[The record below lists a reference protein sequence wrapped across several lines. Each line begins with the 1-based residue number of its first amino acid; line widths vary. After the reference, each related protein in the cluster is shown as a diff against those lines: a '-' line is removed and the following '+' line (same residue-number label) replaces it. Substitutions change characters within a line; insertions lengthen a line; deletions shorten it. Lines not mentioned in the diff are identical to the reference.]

1 MQKSLT
7 KYRAL
12 IALISG
18 ALTPLAFSPF
28 DFWGLI
34 FLTPGILFLLL
45 DNLSPKKAAWISW
58 CFGTGF
64 FGTGVSWVYVSI
76 HTYGNAPV
84 WLAALMTL
92 AFAMGLA
99 LTFALQGWC
108 YARWLS
114 RSSLSSI
121 GFIGLWV
128 LFEWCRSWFL
138 TGFPWLYL
146 GYALID
152 SPLKFWAPIS
162 GVWLLSLVVLCLSVS
177 TILLLAARKTSQR
190 IMLAVVI
197 TLPFM
202 SLALPKDWTQT
213 TGETQEIDI
222 VQANI
227 PQQLKWNKS
236 YLPEFINTY
245 SRMTLEETRAPLVIW
260 PETAIPAL
268 LSSAKPYL
276 SKLLAQLE
284 QDNRSL
290 ISGLPSI
297 ERDAKHPAGYR
308 VHNSLALLTD
318 KTDTYHKQRLVPF
331 GEYVPM
337 ESYLRGLIEFFN
349 LPMSSFSLP
358 TQQQTTLS
366 LGSSKI
372 AAAICYEIAY
382 PELVRQLSTDSDW
395 ILTVSNDT
403 WFSHSLAP
411 AQHMQ
416 IARMRALENGRW
428 LVRSTNNG
436 LTAIVDPYGDITAQ
450 APAYQQAVLSGSIEK
465 RTGATPY
472 QNYGATPVLLFSLLL
487 IVVCFTR
494 RQKESSE

>member
-1 MQKSLT
+1 MQKSFT

-12 IALISG
+12 TALVCG

-34 FLTPGILFLLL
+34 LITPGVLFLLL
-45 DNLSPKKAAWISW
+45 KNLTPKQSAWVSW

-76 HTYGNAPV
+76 HIYGNAPI
-84 WLAALMTL
+84 WLASLMTL

-108 YARWLS
+108 YAKWLS
-114 RSSLSSI
+114 KSALSGA

-128 LFEWCRSWFL
+128 IFEWCRSWFL

-152 SPLKFWAPIS
+152 SPFKFWAPIG
-162 GVWLLSLVVLCLSVS
+162 GVWLLSLAVLCLSIA
-177 TILLLAARKTSQR
+177 TISLLTTRNASQR
-190 IMLAVVI
+190 TVLAVII
-197 TLPFM
+197 TLPCLGFF
-202 SLALPKDWTQT
+202 LPKDWTLASGQI
-213 TGETQEIDI
+213 QEIDI

-227 PQQLKWNKS
+227 PQQIKWNKN
-236 YLPEFINTY
+236 YLPELLNTY
-245 SRMTLEETRAPLVIW
+245 SQMTLKETHASLVIW

-276 SKLLAQLE
+276 HKLLAQLE
-284 QDNRSL
+284 KDNRSL
-290 ISGLPSI
+290 ISGLPST
-297 ERDAKHPAGYR
+297 ERDTEHPDGYR
-308 VHNSLALLTD
+308 AHNSLALLTG
-318 KTDTYHKQRLVPF
+318 KTDIYHKQRLVPF
-331 GEYVPM
+331 GEYVPV
-337 ESYLRGLIEFFN
+337 ENYLRGLIEFFN

-358 TQQQTTLS
+358 AQQQTTLK

-382 PELVRQLSTDSDW
+382 PELVRKLSTDSDW

-436 LTAIVDPYGDITAQ
+436 LTAIVDPYGNIAAQ
-450 APAYQQAVLSGSIEK
+450 APPYQQAVLTGSVEK
-465 RTGATPY
+465 RSGATPY
-472 QNYGATPVLLFSLLL
+472 QKYGVTPVLLFSLLL
-487 IVVCFTR
+487 IVICFTR
-494 RQKESSE
+494 RQKESS

>member
-1 MQKSLT
+1 MQKLLT

-12 IALISG
+12 TALICG

-34 FLTPGILFLLL
+34 FIAPGILFLLL
-45 DNLSPKKAAWISW
+45 KDLTPKKSAWVSW

-76 HTYGNAPV
+76 HTYGNAPI
-84 WLAALMTL
+84 WLASLMTL

-108 YARWLS
+108 YAKWLS
-114 RSSLSSI
+114 RTTLAGA
-121 GFIGLWV
+121 GFIGLWI

-152 SPLKFWAPIS
+152 SPFKFWAPIG
-162 GVWLLSLVVLCLSVS
+162 GVWLLSLTVLCLSIA
-177 TILLLAARKTSQR
+177 TISLLTTRHTPQR
-190 IMLAVVI
+190 IALAVII
-197 TLPFM
+197 TLPCLGFF
-202 SLALPKDWTQT
+202 LPKDWTQAS
-213 TGETQEIDI
+213 GQIQEMDI

-227 PQQLKWNKS
+227 PQQLKWNKN
-236 YLPEFINTY
+236 YLPELLNIY
-245 SRMTLEETRAPLVIW
+245 SQMTLEKTRAPLIIW
-260 PETAIPAL
+260 PETAIPSL
-268 LSSAKPYL
+268 LPSAKPYL
-276 SKLLAQLE
+276 YRLLVQLE

-297 ERDAKHPAGYR
+297 ERDAEHPNGYR
-308 VHNSLALLTD
+308 AHNSLALLTGN
-318 KTDTYHKQRLVPF
+318 TDIYHKQRLVPF
-331 GEYVPM
+331 GEYVPI
-337 ESYLRGLIEFFN
+337 ENHLRGLIEFFN

-358 TQQQTTLS
+358 AQQQTTLKF
-366 LGSSKI
+366 GSSSI

-382 PELVRQLSTDSDW
+382 PELVRKLSTDSNW

-436 LTAIVDPYGDITAQ
+436 LTAIVDPYGNITAQ
-450 APAYQQAVLSGSIEK
+450 APPYQQAVLTGSVENRSGV
-465 RTGATPY
+465 TPY
-472 QNYGATPVLLFSLLL
+472 QKYGVTPVLLFSLLL
-487 IVVCFTR
+487 IVICFIR
-494 RQKESSE
+494 RQKESS